1 MMFGCKIICDN
12 GRVRRSARAVVVQ
25 AISSAR
31 RKTRP
36 TGRVFVFAMLALL
49 FHLLAPH
56 AIAALQAPPL
66 RGNLGAHDPGSIIK
80 CKDKYYIFA
89 TGTGIASKWSYD
101 KILWYGGPNVFAHPA
116 NWTTNAAPGFTDF
129 IWAPDVIYLNG
140 RYCLY
145 YAVSTSGSQVSGIG
159 LVTNPTLNSSDPS
172 YLWTDQGPVITSVN
186 GSAYNTIDPSV
197 VLDASGN
204 PWLCFGSYWNG
215 IYIVQLDPVTGLR
228 IAPNSPVTR
237 LAYNGSIEASCIFRH
252 GGYYY
257 LMADW
262 GSCCSG
268 VNSTYNIR
276 MGRSTSI
283 AGPYLDRSGVD
294 MVANGGSIFL
304 QGTGKFTGPGHFAI
318 LSEGGQQWFSYH
330 YYDAGAYAPWYGA
343 YGVADF
349 DLEPLSWT
357 TDNWP
362 YFTNDWSAVY
372 NFQSDARDEN
382 GQYYGLLQNGAAI
395 QTDATRGRVL
405 NLNGTNQY
413 VQLPPG
419 VAFARTF
426 SAVVKWNGGAAWQ
439 RIFDFG
445 VDTVNYVMLTPLTGD
460 SGKMRCDIRVNG
472 VTQTVTAP
480 APLPMNVWVQVAL
493 TLDGV
498 NGILYSNGVPVV
510 TNAVSFLPLQT
521 LAQTN
526 HLGLSKFVADPYFNG
541 QIANFRVYGRALS
554 ATEIAAPQPVL
565 AQPADGST
573 YLPGTTISFNGSAT
587 DVIDF
592 PLGAAALNWKI
603 EYAQD
608 GVTNLVFGP
617 VAGITNGTYNIST
630 NVTGGGNYRI
640 TLIATDG
647 AGRKGTNFATISPAN
662 PPNGWSSY
670 YPFSANANDANGHF
684 NGTLNGG
691 ASIVNDATRGN
702 VLNLSGSSQFVSL
715 PPGVAKMQTFM
726 AWVKWNGG
734 AAWQRIFD
742 FGTDTIRYAVL
753 TPSSGTGKLRSTI
766 SLNSNATGA
775 EQITDAPSP
784 LPTNVWTHV
793 AVTMD
798 GSRVILYTNGIPV
811 VTNTNVE
818 LVPANLNATNNY
830 LGKSQW
836 PDPYFNGQ
844 MSSVRIFSSALS
856 AGAIVAPQITIAQPA
871 QGAVYRPGD
880 TISFSGGANDFF
892 DTNLPASSL
901 TWSVYWRYT
910 TTNTIIAALS
920 SVTNSSFTIPASGSS
935 ATNGSYRIQLIAT
948 DSSLSKSTNYTDIF
962 PAAAS
967 TGADWASYYPFTS
980 NASDA
985 SNNFNGTLV
994 GGAAI
999 QSDATRGNVLNLPG
1013 GSGQYVN
1020 FPTGIGAERTF
1031 GGWVKWRGGA
1041 AWQRIF
1047 DFGQDT
1053 QRFFF
1058 LCPST
1063 GGGLLQCAITAQASN
1078 YTQVIEAPPLP
1089 QNIWTHVAVVLDG
1102 RQGILY
1108 TNGQVAAVNNS
1119 INLLP
1124 SDVGATKNYFGRSQ
1138 FASDAYFN
1146 GQLDSVK
1153 VTSRALSLADITAP
1167 SISITQPTLG
1177 SLYAGGNNLVFAAVA
1192 RDYSDAPL
1200 PTNSY
1205 SWSATFSHDGIVD
1218 PFLGPLKNVTNGTL
1232 AIATNG
1238 PATTNVFYRLYLT
1251 ATDTNG
1257 NQQSTFVDVLPRL
1270 TTLNLATVPA
1280 GLQLSLD
1287 GQNMNSPTSVVRV
1300 AGMTRTVSAPSP
1312 QTLSGSNYNFVV
1324 WSDSGAQTH
1333 NISVP
1338 TNAASYTASF
1348 VQPSLA
1354 LSNDAGSL
1362 TLQWPAW
1369 AAPFSVWSTTN
1380 LAPPATWTQITN
1392 APSTN
1397 AGNFLLNLSV
1407 TNDTRFFRLQFP

>member
-1 MMFGCKIICDN
+1 
-12 GRVRRSARAVVVQ
+12 
-25 AISSAR
+25 
-31 RKTRP
+31 
-36 TGRVFVFAMLALL
+36 MLALL
-49 FHLLAPH
+49 FQLLAPR
-56 AIAALQAPPL
+56 ASAGLQAPPL

-80 CKDKYYIFA
+80 CKDKYYMFA
-89 TGTGIASKWSYD
+89 TGTGISSKWSYD
-101 KILWYGGPNVFAHPA
+101 KILWYGGPNIFAHPA
-116 NWTTNAAPGFTDF
+116 NWNTNAAPGFTDI
-129 IWAPDVIYLNG
+129 IWAPDVFFLNG
-140 RYCLY
+140 RYCVY
-145 YAVSTSGSQVSGIG
+145 YAVSTLGSQQSGIG
-159 LVTNPTLNSSDPS
+159 LVTNPTLDPSDPN
-172 YLWTDQGPVITSVN
+172 YLWTDQGPVIISTN
-186 GSAYNTIDPSV
+186 GSAYNTIDPSAV
-197 VLDASGN
+197 FDANGN

-215 IYIVQLDPVTGLR
+215 IYIVQLDPTTGLR
-228 IAPNSPVTR
+228 ISANSPVTR

-283 AGPYLDRSGVD
+283 TGPYLDRNGVD

-304 QGTGKFTGPGHFAI
+304 QGTGKFTGPGHFAM
-318 LSEGGQQWFSYH
+318 LNEGGQQWFSYH

-426 SAVVKWNGGAAWQ
+426 SAVVKWNGGGAWQ

-460 SGKMRCDIRVNG
+460 SGKMRCDIRVNN

-480 APLPMNVWVQVAL
+480 APLPTNVWVQVAL

-510 TNAVSFLPLQT
+510 TNVVSFLPLQT

-526 HLGLSKFVADPYFNG
+526 HLGRSKFAADPYFNG
-541 QIANFRVYGRALS
+541 QFANFRVYGRALS
-554 ATEIAAPQPVL
+554 ATEIAAPQPL
-565 AQPADGST
+565 IASPADGST
-573 YLPGTTISFNGSAT
+573 YLPGTTIAFNGSAT
-587 DVIDF
+587 DVIDL
-592 PLGAAALNWKI
+592 PLGAAALSWKI

-617 VAGITNGTYNIST
+617 VAGISNGTYNIST

-647 AGRKGTNFATISPAN
+647 AGRKGTNVATISPAN

-670 YPFSANANDANGHF
+670 YPFLANANDANGHF

-702 VLNLSGSSQFVSL
+702 VLNLNGSSQFVTL
-715 PPGVAKMQTFM
+715 PPGASTIQTFM

-742 FGTDTIRYAVL
+742 FGNDTVRYALL
-753 TPSSGTGKLRSTI
+753 TPSAANGKLRSTI
-766 SLNSNATGA
+766 SLNSNGA
-775 EQITDAPSP
+775 GQEQITEGPSP

-793 AVTMD
+793 AVTLD

-811 VTNTNVE
+811 VTNSNVE
-818 LVPANLNATNNY
+818 LVPGNLNATNNY

-856 AGAIVAPQITIAQPA
+856 AAAIVAPQISISQPA
-871 QGAVYRPGD
+871 HGSVYRPGD
-880 TISFSGGANDFF
+880 TIFFSGGANDFF
-892 DTNLPASSL
+892 DTNLPPSSL
-901 TWSVYWRYT
+901 TWSVYWRFT
-910 TTNTIIAALS
+910 TTNTIIVALS
-920 SVTNSSFTIPASGSS
+920 GVTNGSFNILASGSS

-948 DSSLSKSTNYTDIF
+948 DSSSRKSTNYADIF

-967 TGADWASYYPFTS
+967 TSTDWSSYFPFTS
-980 NASDA
+980 NANDA

-999 QSDATRGNVLNLPG
+999 ATDATRGNVLNLPG
-1013 GSGQYVN
+1013 GSGQYVS
-1020 FPTGIGAERTF
+1020 FATGIGAARTF
-1031 GGWVKWRGGA
+1031 GGWVKWRGGNP
-1041 AWQRIF
+1041 WQRIF

-1058 LCPST
+1058 LCPNTS
-1063 GGGLLQCAITAQASN
+1063 GNVLQCAITAQASN
-1078 YTQVIEAPPLP
+1078 YTQVIESAPLP
-1089 QNIWTHVAVVLDG
+1089 QNVWTHVAVVLDG

-1108 TNGQVAAVNNS
+1108 THGQVAAVNNS

-1124 SDVGATKNYFGRSQ
+1124 SDIGGTKNYFGRSQ
-1138 FASDAYFN
+1138 FSADAYFN

-1153 VTSRALSLADITAP
+1153 INSRALSLADITAP
-1167 SISITQPTLG
+1167 GVSITQPAAA
-1177 SLYAGGNNLVFAAVA
+1177 SLYAGGNNLAFAGVA
-1192 RDYSDAPL
+1192 RDYSDALL

-1218 PFLGPLKNVTNGTL
+1218 PFLTPLPGVTNGML
-1232 AIATNG
+1232 AIPTNG

-1257 NQQSTFVDVLPRL
+1257 NQISSFVDVLPRL
-1270 TTLNLATVPA
+1270 TMLNLATVPD
-1280 GLQLSLD
+1280 GLQVNLD
-1287 GQNMNSPTSVVRV
+1287 GQSLTAPTSIVRV
-1300 AGMTRTVSAPSP
+1300 AGMTRNLSVPSP
-1312 QTLSGSNYNFVV
+1312 QTLFGTNYNFVV
-1324 WSDSGAQTH
+1324 WSDGGMQTH
-1333 NISVP
+1333 SISVP
-1338 TNAASYTASF
+1338 TSAATYTASF
-1348 VQPSLA
+1348 VQPTLVFS
-1354 LSNDAGSL
+1354 DGVGSL
-1362 TLQWPAW
+1362 TLQWPVW
-1369 AAPFSVWSTTN
+1369 SAPFTLWSSTN
-1380 LAPPATWTQITN
+1380 LASPTAWTQIT
-1392 APSTN
+1392 APLITN
-1397 AGNFLLNLSV
+1397 AGSLLLNLPA
-1407 TNDTRFFRLQFP
+1407 TNDNQFFRLQFP

>member
-1 MMFGCKIICDN
+1 MP
-12 GRVRRSARAVVVQ
+12 RRS
-25 AISSAR
+25 IF
-31 RKTRP
+31 RP
-36 TGRVFVFAMLALL
+36 RHIALAMLAVLL
-49 FHLLAPH
+49 YLPGVRAV
-56 AIAALQAPPL
+56 AGLQAPPL
-66 RGNLGAHDPGSIIK
+66 RGNLTAHDPGSIIK
-80 CKDKYYIFA
+80 CKDKYYIFY
-89 TGTGIASKWSYD
+89 TGQGIFSKSSTD
-101 KILWYGGPNVFAHPA
+101 KIFWNGGPGVFANSP
-116 NWTTNAAPGFTDF
+116 NWTTNAAPGFTGW
-129 IWAPDVIYLNG
+129 IWAPDVFYLNG

-145 YAVSTSGSQVSGIG
+145 YAISTSGSQVSGIG
-159 LVTNPTLNSSDPS
+159 LVTNPTLDPSDAS
-172 YLWTDQGPVITSVN
+172 YLWTDQGPVITSTN
-186 GSAYNTIDPSV
+186 GSPYNTIDPSV
-197 VLDASGN
+197 TLDANGN
-204 PWLCFGSYWNG
+204 PWMSFGSYWNG
-215 IYIVQLDPVTGLR
+215 IYIVQLDPLTGLR
-228 IAPNSPVTR
+228 ISANSPVTR
-237 LAYNGSIEASCIFRH
+237 LAYNGSIEASCVFRH

-283 AGPYLDRSGVD
+283 TGPYLDRNGTD

-330 YYDAGAYAPWYGA
+330 YYDAGAYSTIYNA

-362 YFTNDWSAVY
+362 YFTNDWSAAY

-382 GQYYGLLQNGAAI
+382 GQYYGLLQNGASI
-395 QTDATRGRVL
+395 QTDATRGHVL
-405 NLNGTNQY
+405 NLNGTNQF

-426 SAVVKWNGGAAWQ
+426 SAVVKWNGGGAWQ

-445 VDTVNYVMLTPLTGD
+445 VDTTSYVMLTPLTGD
-460 SGKMRCDIRVNG
+460 TGKMRCDIRVNG

-480 APLPMNVWVQVAL
+480 APLPTNVWVQVAL

-498 NGILYSNGVPVV
+498 NGILYSNAVPVV
-510 TNAVSFLPLQT
+510 TNAVSLLPLQT

-526 HLGLSKFVADPYFNG
+526 HLGRSKFVADPYFNG
-541 QIANFRVYGRALS
+541 QIASFRIYGRALS
-554 ATEIAAPQPVL
+554 ATEIAAPQPVI
-565 AQPADGST
+565 ASPADGST
-573 YLPGTTISFNGSAT
+573 YLPGSLISFSGSAT
-587 DVIDF
+587 DFADLA
-592 PLGAAALNWKI
+592 LGAAALSWKI

-617 VAGITNGTYNIST
+617 VAGITNGTYNVST
-630 NVTGGGNYRI
+630 NATGGGNYRI

-647 AGRKGTNFATISPAN
+647 AGRKGTNVATLTPAN

-670 YPFSANANDANGHF
+670 YPFNANANDANGHF

-702 VLNLSGSSQFVSL
+702 VLNLNGSSQFVSL
-715 PPGVAKMQTFM
+715 PPGVSKMQTFM
-726 AWVKWNGG
+726 AWVKWSGG
-734 AAWQRIFD
+734 AAWQRVFD
-742 FGTDTIRYAVL
+742 FGTDTTRYALL
-753 TPSSGTGKLRSTI
+753 TPSSALGKFRSTI
-766 SLNSNATGA
+766 SLNSNGTGQ
-775 EQITDAPSP
+775 EQITEGPSP
-784 LPTNVWTHV
+784 LPIGVWTHV

-811 VTNTNVE
+811 VTNANVE

-836 PDPYFNGQ
+836 PDPYFSGQ

-856 AGAIVAPQITIAQPA
+856 AAAIVAPQISISQPA

-920 SVTNSSFTIPASGSS
+920 SVTNGSFNIPASGSS

-948 DSSLSKSTNYTDIF
+948 DSSLRKSTNYADIF
-962 PAAAS
+962 PAAVS
-967 TGADWASYYPFTS
+967 TSTDWASYFPFTS
-980 NASDA
+980 NANDA

-994 GGAAI
+994 GGASIAT
-999 QSDATRGNVLNLPG
+999 DATRGNVLNLPG
-1013 GSGQYVN
+1013 GSGQYVS
-1020 FPTGIGAERTF
+1020 FPTGIGAARTF
-1031 GGWVKWRGGA
+1031 GGWVKWRGGN

-1053 QRFFF
+1053 QHFFF
-1058 LCPST
+1058 LTPLA
-1063 GGGLLQCAITAQASN
+1063 GDGNMQCAITAQASN
-1078 YTQVIEAPPLP
+1078 YTQTIEATVLP
-1089 QNIWTHVAVVLDG
+1089 QNVWTHVAVVLDG

-1119 INLLP
+1119 INLLT
-1124 SDVGATKNYFGRSQ
+1124 SDLGANKNYFGKSQ
-1138 FASDAYFN
+1138 FSADAYFN

-1153 VTSRALSLADITAP
+1153 INSRALSLAAITAP

-1177 SLYAGGNNLVFAAVA
+1177 SLYAGGINLPFAGVA
-1192 RDYSDAPL
+1192 RDYSDALL

-1205 SWSATFSHDGIVD
+1205 SWSATFSQDGVAS
-1218 PFLGPLKNVTNGTL
+1218 PFLGPLNNVTNGTL
-1232 AIATNG
+1232 AIPTNG

-1270 TTLNLATVPA
+1270 STLNFAAVPT

-1300 AGMTRTVSAPSP
+1300 AGMIRTLSAPSP

-1324 WSDSGAQTH
+1324 WSDGGAQTH
-1333 NISVP
+1333 NFSVP
-1338 TNAASYTASF
+1338 TNAANYTASF
-1348 VQPSLA
+1348 VQPTLA
-1354 LSNDAGSL
+1354 LNNNVGAL

-1380 LAPPATWTQITN
+1380 LTPPTAWTQVTN
-1392 APSTN
+1392 APATN
-1397 AGNFLLNLSV
+1397 GGNLSLNLSA
-1407 TNDTRFFRLQFP
+1407 TNGSGFYRLQFP

>member
-1 MMFGCKIICDN
+1 
-12 GRVRRSARAVVVQ
+12 
-25 AISSAR
+25 
-31 RKTRP
+31 
-36 TGRVFVFAMLALL
+36 
-49 FHLLAPH
+49 
-56 AIAALQAPPL
+56 
-66 RGNLGAHDPGSIIK
+66 
-80 CKDKYYIFA
+80 
-89 TGTGIASKWSYD
+89 
-101 KILWYGGPNVFAHPA
+101 
-116 NWTTNAAPGFTDF
+116 
-129 IWAPDVIYLNG
+129 
-140 RYCLY
+140 
-145 YAVSTSGSQVSGIG
+145 SQVSGIG
-159 LVTNPTLNSSDPS
+159 LVTNPTLDSSDPT

-186 GSAYNTIDPSV
+186 GSPYNTIDPSV

-204 PWLCFGSYWNG
+204 PWLVFGSYWNG
-215 IYIVQLDPVTGLR
+215 IYIVQLDSVTGLR

-237 LAYNGSIEASCIFRH
+237 LAYNSSIEASCIFGH
-252 GGYYY
+252 GSYYY

-268 VNSTYNIR
+268 VNSSYNIR
-276 MGRSTSI
+276 IGRSTSI
-283 AGPYLDRSGVD
+283 TGPYLDRNGVD

-357 TDNWP
+357 ADNWP
-362 YFTNDWSAVY
+362 FFTNDWSAVY

-395 QTDATRGRVL
+395 QTDVTRGHVL
-405 NLNGTNQY
+405 NLNGTNQF

-426 SAVVKWNGGAAWQ
+426 SAVVKWNGGGAWQ

-460 SGKMRCDIRVNG
+460 TGKMRCDIRVNN

-480 APLPMNVWVQVAL
+480 APLPTNVWVQVAL
-493 TLDGV
+493 TLDGQK
-498 NGILYSNGVPVV
+498 GILYSNGVPVV
-510 TNAVSFLPLQT
+510 TNNITLSPLET

-526 HLGLSKFVADPYFNG
+526 HLGRSKFVADPYFNG

-554 ATEIAAPQPVL
+554 ATEIAAPQPL
-565 AQPADGST
+565 IAQPADGST
-573 YLPGTTISFNGSAT
+573 YLPGSTINFNGSAV

-592 PLGAAALNWKI
+592 PLGAAALSWKI

-608 GVTNLVFGP
+608 GVTNIVFGP

-630 NVTGGGNYRI
+630 NVTGGGIYRI

-647 AGRKGTNFATISPAN
+647 AGRKGTNVATVLPAN

-670 YPFSANANDANGHF
+670 FPFSANANDANGHF

-691 ASIVNDATRGN
+691 ASIVSDATRGN

-734 AAWQRIFD
+734 GAWQRIFD
-742 FGTDTIRYAVL
+742 FGNDTVRYAVL
-753 TPSSGTGKLRSTI
+753 TPSSALGKFRSTI
-766 SLNSNATGA
+766 SLNSNGA
-775 EQITDAPSP
+775 GQEQITEALSP

-811 VTNTNVE
+811 VTNANVE

-830 LGKSQW
+830 LGKSQY

-844 MSSVRIFSSALS
+844 MSAVRIFSSALS
-856 AGAIVAPQITIAQPA
+856 AAAIIAPQINIAQPA
-871 QGAVYRPGD
+871 QGSVYRPGD
-880 TISFSGGANDFF
+880 TISFSGTANDFF

-910 TTNTIIAALS
+910 TTNTIISALS
-920 SVTNSSFTIPASGSS
+920 GVTNGSFNIPASGSS

-948 DSSLSKSTNYTDIF
+948 DSSSRKSTNYADIF
-962 PAAAS
+962 PATAPTS
-967 TGADWASYYPFTS
+967 SDWSSYFPFTS
-980 NASDA
+980 NVNDA
-985 SNNFNGTLV
+985 SNNFNGTLF

-999 QSDATRGNVLNLPG
+999 QTDATRGNVLNLPG
-1013 GSGQYVN
+1013 GNGQYVS
-1020 FPTGIGAERTF
+1020 FATGIGAARTF
-1031 GGWVKWRGGA
+1031 GGWVKWRGGNP
-1041 AWQRIF
+1041 WQRIF

-1058 LCPST
+1058 LCPYT

-1078 YTQVIEAPPLP
+1078 YTQVIEAAPLP
-1089 QNIWTHVAVVLDG
+1089 QNVWTHVAVVLDG

-1124 SDVGATKNYFGRSQ
+1124 SDIGGTKNYFGRSQ
-1138 FASDAYFN
+1138 FAADAYFN

-1153 VTSRALSLADITAP
+1153 INSRALSLADITAP
-1167 SISITQPTLG
+1167 SLSITQPTLG
-1177 SLYAGGNNLVFAAVA
+1177 SLYAGGNNLAFAGVA
-1192 RDYSDAPL
+1192 RDYSDALL

-1205 SWSATFSHDGIVD
+1205 SWSATFSQDGVATL
-1218 PFLGPLKNVTNGTL
+1218 FLAPLNNVTNGTL
-1232 AIATNG
+1232 AIPTNG
-1238 PATTNVFYRLYLT
+1238 PAMTNVFYRLYLT

-1270 TTLNLATVPA
+1270 TTLNLATVPS

-1287 GQNMNSPTSVVRV
+1287 GQSMNSPTSVVRV
-1300 AGMTRTVSAPSP
+1300 AGMTRTLSAPSP
-1312 QTLSGSNYNFVV
+1312 QNLSGSNYNFVV
-1324 WSDSGAQTH
+1324 WADGGAQAH
-1333 NISVP
+1333 NVIVP
-1338 TNAASYTASF
+1338 TNAANYTASF

-1354 LSNDAGSL
+1354 LSNSPGAL
-1362 TLQWPAW
+1362 TLQWPSW

-1380 LAPPATWTQITN
+1380 LAPSATWTQITN

-1397 AGNFLLNLSV
+1397 AGNLLLNLST
-1407 TNDTRFFRLQFP
+1407 TNAACFFRLQFP